1 MATLRWPCCL
11 NIKVMKTNNQNE
23 NNGNQQ
29 KDTVKQQQ
37 ADQSQNKDR
46 NASEK
51 KAVYIKDLPPIDGVR
66 TGII

>member
-1 MATLRWPCCL
+1 
-11 NIKVMKTNNQNE
+11 MKTNNQNA

-37 ADQSQNKDR
+37 ADQSQNKER
-46 NASEK
+46 NASGK